1 MGIPFEM
8 IGKLTL
14 GKESEKFKPYEEISY
29 EKSGWVNRILK
40 FNVLSGDNRHMLMI
54 KGGSFADEHGLVYL
68 FSKKYKNAEG
78 QTVKGSKFTIPF
90 KERLTSKKLEEVA
103 EFKKFVVDLEAPN
116 RRYQLEKA
124 VEKIKEGTSLTDEE
138 LKNLGIEAE
147 SQAEDELTKS
157 KKRRKEFV
165 AEWDFVDYIHRLISS
180 GKFANKKFK
189 IHGEIKHTYSAEKQ
203 RYYTNITPNRIY
215 LANDSDKE
223 CSTATIELL
232 YNKDSLDDGSVDEKG
247 RYFVNGYVFD
257 YDNNLGKEIP
267 CPITLSLVV
276 PDENVDKK
284 AKKAFNMYIK
294 QFTVE
299 DDSWKQLG
307 IVAELVNGSQKV
319 EIDESMLT
327 EFQQEMILL
336 GELSLDDI
344 RKELG
349 GSIYGD
355 KIIENKFL
363 KLARGY
369 SKGREDT
376 IYTDERFIITL
387 ENEDKSD
394 DVFNEDDDDDIFN

>member
-1 MGIPFEM
+1 M
-8 IGKLTL
+8 
-14 GKESEKFKPYEEISY
+14 
-29 EKSGWVNRILK
+29 
-40 FNVLSGDNRHMLMI
+40 
-54 KGGSFADEHGLVYL
+54 
-68 FSKKYKNAEG
+68 
-78 QTVKGSKFTIPF
+78 
-90 KERLTSKKLEEVA
+90 
-103 EFKKFVVDLEAPN
+103 
-116 RRYQLEKA
+116 A
-124 VEKIKEGTSLTDEE
+124 V
-138 LKNLGIEAE
+138 
-147 SQAEDELTKS
+147 LTK
-157 KKRRKEFV
+157 
-165 AEWDFVDYIHRLISS
+165 
-180 GKFANKKFK
+180 
-189 IHGEIKHTYSAEKQ
+189 
-203 RYYTNITPNRIY
+203 
-215 LANDSDKE
+215 
-223 CSTATIELL
+223 
-232 YNKDSLDDGSVDEKG
+232 KG